1 MHNIFRSF
9 SKREQIKFTI
19 LKIIHH
25 NLQVAVRG
33 MKSIAEFGNRFFS
46 YTSKCVAFVS
56 MDAASLYYSRYL
68 IHRASPILHTFIQFI
83 AIYIN
88 SHTKIIL

>member
-1 MHNIFRSF
+1 
-9 SKREQIKFTI
+9 
-19 LKIIHH
+19 
-25 NLQVAVRG
+25 
-33 MKSIAEFGNRFFS
+33 MKSIAEFGN
-46 YTSKCVAFVS
+46 SKCVAFVS

-88 SHTKIIL
+88 SHTKINFYFKVSLLEKEDILWKIYADCTLVDN